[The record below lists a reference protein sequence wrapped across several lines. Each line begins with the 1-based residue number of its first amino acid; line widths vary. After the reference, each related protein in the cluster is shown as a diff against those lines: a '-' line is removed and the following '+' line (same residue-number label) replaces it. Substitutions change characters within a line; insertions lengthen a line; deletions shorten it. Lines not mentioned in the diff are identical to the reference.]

1 MIFSKKAIYAALAAL
16 ALCTAA
22 AQAQTRQTKEEY
34 IDRYKDIAIDH
45 MERYGIPASITLAQ
59 GILESD
65 SGNSTLARKSNNHF
79 GIKCKKNWTGAR
91 VYHDDDAKGECFRK
105 YDSVEESFQD
115 HADFLDQQPRYDSLF
130 AYSSSDYRSWARGL
144 KAAGYA
150 TAPDY
155 AQRLTR
161 IIEEYELYLFDED
174 NGAALYA
181 SHKRAEQGIRDDFA
195 DRSSVEVPSTTE
207 ARIDPN
213 DYRVA
218 ERSYNGFNVYANN
231 RSHFIIARDGDT
243 FARIAR
249 TFALSEKTL
258 RKYNEIDPRG
268 KAEPVEGEMIYIERK
283 QNKWQG
289 NVRHHTVR
297 QGETL
302 ASLSQEYGIRLRKL
316 ARMNRLPATAQLTAG
331 QEIRL
336 K

>member
-1 MIFSKKAIYAALAAL
+1 MFFAAGAS
-16 ALCTAA
+16 
-22 AQAQTRQTKEEY
+22 AQTNRARQSKEEY
-34 IDRYKDIAIDH
+34 IERYKNIAIDH

-65 SGNSTLARKSNNHF
+65 SGNSTLAKSSNNHF
-79 GIKCKKNWTGAR
+79 GIKCKKNWTGER

-105 YDSVEESFQD
+105 YGSVEESYQD

-130 AYSSSDYRSWARGL
+130 AYSSNDYRSWARGL

-161 IIEEYELYLFDED
+161 IIEEYELYLLDED
-174 NGAALYA
+174 NGAALYG
-181 SHKRAEQGIRDDFA
+181 SRLRAEQAIQDGFA
-195 DRSSVEVPSTTE
+195 DRSSVEVPAVAE

-213 DYRVA
+213 DYRVV
-218 ERSYNGFNVYANN
+218 ERTYEGFGVYVNN
-231 RSHFIIARDGDT
+231 LTHYIVAREGDT

-249 TFALSEKTL
+249 TFGVSERTL
-258 RKYNEIDPRG
+258 RKYNEADPRG
-268 KAEPVEGEMIYIERK
+268 TVDPVQGEMIYIERK

-289 NVRHHTVR
+289 NTQRHTVR
-297 QGETL
+297 EGETL
-302 ASLSQEYGIRLRKL
+302 FSLSQEYGIRMRKL
-316 ARMNRLPATAQLTAG
+316 ARLNRLRPDAQLAAG
-331 QEIRL
+331 QTIKL